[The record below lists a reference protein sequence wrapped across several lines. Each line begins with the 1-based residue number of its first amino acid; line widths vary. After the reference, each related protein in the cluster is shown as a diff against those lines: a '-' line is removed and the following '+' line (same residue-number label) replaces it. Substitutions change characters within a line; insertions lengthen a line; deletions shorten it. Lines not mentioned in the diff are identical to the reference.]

1 MAILQELGRRA
12 PAILPPLL
20 GALVFGYFAYHAVE
34 GDRGLR
40 SWLKLRQEI
49 ASARVSEAEFAAE
62 RTQLERR
69 VALLR
74 PESLDRD
81 MLEERARAVLNLAH
95 PDERVIFLDPSAQPQ

>member
-1 MAILQELGRRA
+1 MAILQELKRRA
-12 PAILPPLL
+12 PGILPPLL
-20 GALVFGYFAYHAVE
+20 GALAFSYFAYHAVE

-49 ASARVSEAEFAAE
+49 AAAKSTEAGLAAE
-62 RTQLERR
+62 RTVLERR

-81 MLEERARAVLNLAH
+81 MLEERARAVLDLAR
-95 PDERVIFLDPSAQPQ
+95 PEERVILVRPAQ

>member
-1 MAILQELGRRA
+1 MSILQELARRA
-12 PAILPPLL
+12 PGILPPLL
-20 GALVFGYFAYHAVE
+20 GALAFSYFAYHAVE

-49 ASARVSEAEFAAE
+49 ATARSTEAELAAE
-62 RTQLERR
+62 RAVLERR

-95 PDERVIFLDPSAQPQ
+95 PDERVILQNDAP

>member
-1 MAILQELGRRA
+1 MAILQELSRRA
-12 PAILPPLL
+12 PGILPPLL
-20 GALVFGYFAYHAVE
+20 GALAFSYFAYHAVE

-40 SWLKLRQEI
+40 SWMKLRQEI
-49 ASARVSEAEFAAE
+49 ATARESEAALAAE
-62 RTQLERR
+62 RATLEHR

-95 PDERVIFLDPSAQPQ
+95 PDERVIFIEPAQ

>member
-1 MAILQELGRRA
+1 MAILQELRRRA
-12 PAILPPLL
+12 PGILPPLL
-20 GALVFGYFAYHAVE
+20 GALAFSYFVYHAVE

-49 ASARVSEAEFAAE
+49 AAARVTEAELASE
-62 RTQLERR
+62 RVVLERR

-81 MLEERARAVLNLAH
+81 TLEERARAVLDIAR
-95 PDERVIFLDPSAQPQ
+95 PDERVILYRSAP

>member
-1 MAILQELGRRA
+1 M
-12 PAILPPLL
+12 LPPLL
-20 GALVFGYFAYHAVE
+20 GALVFSYFAYHAVE

-49 ASARVSEAEFAAE
+49 ADAKSSEAELAAE
-62 RTQLERR
+62 RERLERR

-81 MLEERARAVLNLAH
+81 MLEERARAVLNLAR
-95 PDERVIFLDPSAQPQ
+95 PEDRVILLDRGQ

>member
-1 MAILQELGRRA
+1 MAILHELRRRA
-12 PAILPPLL
+12 PGILPPLF
-20 GALVFGYFAYHAVE
+20 GAVACSYVAYHAIE

-49 ASARVSEAEFAAE
+49 ATAQATEAELAAE
-62 RTQLERR
+62 RAVLERR

-81 MLEERARAVLNLAH
+81 TLEERARAILNLAH
-95 PDERVIFLDPSAQPQ
+95 PDERVIFFKPAP

>member
-1 MAILQELGRRA
+1 
-12 PAILPPLL
+12 
-20 GALVFGYFAYHAVE
+20 VFSYFAYHAVE

-49 ASARVSEAEFAAE
+49 ADAKSSEAELAAE
-62 RTQLERR
+62 RDRLERR

-81 MLEERARAVLNLAH
+81 MLEERARAVLNLAR
-95 PDERVIFLDPSAQPQ
+95 PEDRVILLDRGQ

>member
-20 GALVFGYFAYHAVE
+20 GALAFSYFAYHAVE

-40 SWLKLRQEI
+40 SWMKLRQEI
-49 ASARVSEAEFAAE
+49 ATARASEAELAAE
-62 RTQLERR
+62 RETMERR
-69 VALLR
+69 VTLLK

-81 MLEERARAVLNLAH
+81 MLEERARAVLN
-95 PDERVIFLDPSAQPQ
+95 PV

>member
-12 PAILPPLL
+12 PGILPPVL
-20 GALVFGYFAYHAVE
+20 GALAFSYFAYHAVE

-40 SWLKLRQEI
+40 SWMKLRQEI
-49 ASARVSEAEFAAE
+49 AAARTSEAELSAE
-62 RTQLERR
+62 RAMLEHR
-69 VALLR
+69 VTLLR

-95 PDERVIFLDPSAQPQ
+95 PDERVIFLNPTQ